1 MAKEKKAAWFRMCL
15 HQRSLMEAV
24 PDETLG
30 RAMKAVMLYFDEG
43 ETKDLQPLENA
54 VFQALKP
61 WVDMATEDYKQ
72 SIENGKKAAKKKAEA
87 TLSPP
92 DTPSKEPTHKEKE
105 EEQDKEQEEEQEKEK
120 EVREKEKEEESVV
133 SPSACPTARTR
144 FVPPDVSM
152 VRDYCRQQGYEMDAQ
167 RFVDYYTSVGWKVG
181 KSPMKDWKAAVRNW
195 HRKEEPRGKAEP
207 KYTWTVGHVL

>member
-43 ETKDLQPLENA
+43 ETEDLQPLENA

-61 WVDMATEDYKQ
+61 WVDMATEDYRQ
-72 SIENGKKAAKKKAEA
+72 SIENGKKATRKKAEG

-92 DTPSKEPTHKEKE
+92 DTPSEVPTHKEKE
-105 EEQDKEQEEEQEKEK
+105 EEQDKDQDKEQEQEKEI
-120 EVREKEKEEESVV
+120 REKEKEEESVL
-133 SPSACPTARTR
+133 SQPGKPARAR
-144 FVPPDVSM
+144 FMAPGVQEVL
-152 VRDYCRQQGYEMDAQ
+152 DYCREQGYEMDAQ

-195 HRKEEPRGKAEP
+195 YRKEEPRGTTEP
-207 KYTWTVGHVL
+207 KFTWTVGHVL